1 MYTHLIQDT
10 SASNCKLKLMT
21 HKSLFKFLFSESTL
35 NFAVQGKKKVPTLNI
50 HSRLQS
56 IAKKNDVTKLTHS
69 WNNER
74 IRTEV
79 QVAEPTERRENRG
92 QKMTAHKTYCQITED
107 AGMMTDISLAS

>member
-1 MYTHLIQDT
+1 M
-10 SASNCKLKLMT
+10 
-21 HKSLFKFLFSESTL
+21 
-35 NFAVQGKKKVPTLNI
+35 
-50 HSRLQS
+50 
-56 IAKKNDVTKLTHS
+56 TKLTHS